1 MGPVPQRTGDPVSR
15 RARSIATAVLLGAV
29 LAPAPAAAAPEPT
42 DQEIAASVQNLD
54 HAGSIQDIDT
64 AASIVPLRQER
75 TDGSTTILR
84 INADVLFEFGQH
96 HLTPAAR
103 TAVAAVA
110 GRLRGATGTVRVI
123 GYTDSL
129 GTEADNMRLSRDR
142 AESVRAELA
151 RTAGA
156 LRIEATGRGEADPV
170 QPNTKNGEDNPEGR
184 AENRRVEITFQGP

>member
-1 MGPVPQRTGDPVSR
+1 M
-15 RARSIATAVLLGAV
+15 AVLLAAV
-29 LAPAPAAAAPEPT
+29 MAPAPAAAAPEPT
-42 DQEIAASVQNLD
+42 DQEIAASVQGLD
-54 HAGSIQDIDT
+54 HAGSIQDVGL

-75 TDGSTTILR
+75 TDGSTTTLR
-84 INADVLFEFGQH
+84 INADVLFEFGEH
-96 HLTPAAR
+96 GLTPAAR
-103 TAVAAVA
+103 TVIAAVA

-129 GTEADNMRLSRDR
+129 GTDADNMRLSQDR
-142 AESVRAELA
+142 AGSVRAELA

-170 QPNTKNGEDNPEGR
+170 QPNTENGEDNPEGR